1 MDLPN
6 WIGIPSAILLIGVIV
21 YGFWQG
27 MKVTKKPDS
36 PPTDHTGGGN
46 LLR

>member
-6 WIGIPSAILLIGVIV
+6 WIGIPGVILLIGVIW
-21 YGFWQG
+21 YGFRQG
-27 MKVTKKPDS
+27 SKVTTKPDS
-36 PPTDHTGGGN
+36 PPSDHSGGGN